1 METLFKPGDEVVL
14 RTDLSAGIF
23 YPMLE
28 KKEIDGEI
36 YYLPSSN
43 LVTAK
48 AASWKMIDWINKRSF
63 KTETIEAVVD
73 GTYRLLCCYYHPNN
87 WTDSMFDVIASK
99 KLQEEN
105 RKRKELDSRF
115 DVGDV
120 VYLDVLKC
128 EADQFEHFIRDVYG
142 RYFGKYYVI
151 SKKYDNPKCTSY
163 QLKDIVYNNDGPVVE
178 GRYLLKADE
187 ATAKM
192 LTRKQITITYNEKT
206 RETIARLYVGLEI
219 ALSAHARRHKDDENN
234 FFEGA
239 ERALRRLW
247 KKMEEKGYI
256 MILTNEG
263 LQNA

>member
-1 METLFKPGDEVVL
+1 METLFKPGDVVVL
-14 RTDLSAGIF
+14 RTDLSAGMF

-43 LVTAK
+43 LVTTK
-48 AASWKMIDWINKRSF
+48 AASWEMLDWINKISY
-63 KTETIEAVVD
+63 KTATIESIKNGV
-73 GTYRLLCCYYHPNN
+73 YRLEYCRVYCE
-87 WTDSMFDVIASK
+87 WTDSMFDIVETK

-115 DVGDV
+115 EVGDV

-128 EADQFEHFIRDVYG
+128 EADQSESFTCDVYG

-151 SKKYDNPKCTSY
+151 SKKYDTPNCTSY

-178 GRYLLKADE
+178 GRCLMKADE
-187 ATAKM
+187 STAKT

-206 RETIARLYVGLEI
+206 RETIARLYIGLEI
-219 ALSAHARRHKDDENN
+219 ALSAHARRHKDDKNS
-234 FFEGA
+234 FLEGGELA
-239 ERALRRLW
+239 FQRLL
-247 KKMEEKGYI
+247 KKMEEKGY
-256 MILTNEG
+256 NYDFDRS
-263 LQNA
+263 